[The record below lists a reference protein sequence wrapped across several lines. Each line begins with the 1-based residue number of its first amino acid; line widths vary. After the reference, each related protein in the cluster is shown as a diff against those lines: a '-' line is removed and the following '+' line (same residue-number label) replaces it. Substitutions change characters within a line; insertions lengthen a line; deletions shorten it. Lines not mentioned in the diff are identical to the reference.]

1 MADTGKVKFK
11 YIEKHRIMHQ
21 SLIRLLI
28 LICLTAL
35 SSINLLKASTNNEL
49 MAWGFI
55 DVGIP
60 LNKIRPGLQLTETL
74 SHRFNNEFQEL
85 DITLLRSE
93 LSYNWNKNLQSS
105 LGYDHFMIYNRDSN
119 FENRLWQ
126 QVLLKKDLNI
136 FKIPNNHNEI
146 NDKKAESYSRFRFEQ
161 RFMDDTEL
169 TLRLRGR
176 FGYIH
181 PIGKTLS
188 LDISDELF
196 YNFLSNEGLEQ
207 NRIMLVLRKDFNKH
221 LSLSTGYQIQHFF
234 LDRDLI
240 NHGLIARLQVFL

>member
-1 MADTGKVKFK
+1 MV
-11 YIEKHRIMHQ
+11 HQ

-49 MAWGFI
+49 TAWGFI
-55 DVGIP
+55 DVNIP

-85 DITLLRSE
+85 DITLFRSE
-93 LSYNWNKNLQSS
+93 LSYKWNKNIQSS
-105 LGYDHFMIYNRDSN
+105 LGYDHFIIYNRDSN

-126 QVLLKKDLNI
+126 QVLLRKDVNI
-136 FKIPNNHNEI
+136 LKIQNNHNDI
-146 NDKKAESYSRFRFEQ
+146 NDKKAEGYSRFRFEQ
-161 RFMDDTEL
+161 RFIDDTEL

-196 YNFLSNEGLEQ
+196 YNFLNNEGLEQ

-240 NHGLIARLQVFL
+240 NHGLIARLQIFL

>member
-1 MADTGKVKFK
+1 MSVAIYQK
-11 YIEKHRIMHQ
+11 
-21 SLIRLLI
+21 LLI
-28 LICLTAL
+28 LICLIAL
-35 SSINLLKASTNNEL
+35 SSLNTLKASTDNEL

-55 DVGIP
+55 DLAIP
-60 LNKIRPGLQLTETL
+60 LDKIRPGLQLTETL

-85 DITLLRSE
+85 DVTLFRSE

-105 LGYDHFMIYNRDSN
+105 FGYDHFIIYNRDSN

-126 QVLLKKDLNI
+126 QVLLRKNVNI
-136 FKIPNNHNEI
+136 LKIQNNHNEI
-146 NDKKAESYSRFRFEQ
+146 NDKKAEGYSRFRFEQ
-161 RFMDDTEL
+161 RFIDDTEL

-176 FGYIH
+176 LGYIH

-196 YNFLSNEGLEQ
+196 YNFLRNEGLEQ

-240 NHGLIARLQVFL
+240 NHGLIARLQIFL